1 MNKVIQD
8 QSKKIYDLT
17 NYKTKILEFL
27 PNFEQ
32 YSEYFSQFWNKV
44 IIYKQLK
51 NTGFELWINTIK
63 CYARQFIT

>member
-32 YSEYFSQFWNKV
+32 YSEYFSQF
-44 IIYKQLK
+44 
-51 NTGFELWINTIK
+51 
-63 CYARQFIT
+63 